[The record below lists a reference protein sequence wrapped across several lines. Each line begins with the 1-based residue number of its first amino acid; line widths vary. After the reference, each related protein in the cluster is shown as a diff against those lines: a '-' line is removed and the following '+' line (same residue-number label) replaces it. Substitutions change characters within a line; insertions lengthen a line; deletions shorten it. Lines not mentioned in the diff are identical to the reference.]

1 MSTRAQEKEPA
12 SFFVV
17 VACEEKQHLDG
28 HCTDNP
34 PLPRFIVRRRK
45 PVHPLILFLVLRIE
59 DRDNLSII
67 LV

>member
-17 VACEEKQHLDG
+17 VACEKS
-28 HCTDNP
+28 NIWMA
-34 PLPRFIVRRRK
+34 IVQIIRLY
-45 PVHPLILFLVLRIE
+45 PDSLFEGANQFTPSFFFWVLRIE